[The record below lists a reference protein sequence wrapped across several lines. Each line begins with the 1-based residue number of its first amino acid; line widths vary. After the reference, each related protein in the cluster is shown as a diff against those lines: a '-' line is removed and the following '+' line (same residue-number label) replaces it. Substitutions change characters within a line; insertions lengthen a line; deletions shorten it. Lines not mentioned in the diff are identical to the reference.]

1 MLFPRFHQLDVVRKL
16 IADSKTNGSG
26 QKYLIEHSAG
36 SGKSNSIAWL
46 AYRLSSLYDPFDK
59 KIFDSVIV
67 ITDRNVLD
75 QQLQNTIYQFEHKT
89 GVVQRIEVDA
99 KQLADAITTGVSII
113 ITTLQKFPFAL
124 NHLSEIP
131 SRKYAVIIDEAHS
144 SQGGEASRKMTE
156 ALVGRNISLEES
168 EKIERDIENNTED
181 GDDFIREVI
190 EKRGP
195 QKNISLFAFTAT
207 PKQKTLEV
215 FGSKDSV
222 SKPQPFHLYSMRQA
236 IEEGFIL
243 DVLKNYTT
251 TTSDPFAVFETA
263 KEGIRSK
270 IAKRPNVCVL
280 GASSYKALK
289 NHPAILDRIKY
300 TQHAVI
306 TPELLRNLLDFDEL
320 YIGDAVYAND
330 SNTFLDIWSDN
341 AVVAYVP
348 KAKTNIPRSYFE
360 PAFAYTIRKKAN
372 PLVDT
377 NDEAGKVQIVRNT
390 DIFIPKVV
398 GAEAGYLI
406 NDTN

>member
-1 MLFPRFHQLDVVRKL
+1 MGTLNNKRIVDPVLTEIARGYNNASLIGTNLFPIVTVSKEGGKIPQFNKEAFKIYNTERAIRAKSNRISPEGRTSIDFVLEEHDLEYPMDYREIDEDVTPLKIYATHVVSDGISLRLEKL
-16 IADSKTNGSG
+16 IADLVQNLATYPTGNKVTLASTDKF
-26 QKYLIEHSAG
+26 
-36 SGKSNSIAWL
+36 SNTS
-46 AYRLSSLYDPFDK
+46 
-59 KIFDSVIV
+59 
-67 ITDRNVLD
+67 
-75 QQLQNTIYQFEHKT
+75 
-89 GVVQRIEVDA
+89 
-99 KQLADAITTGVSII
+99 
-113 ITTLQKFPFAL
+113 
-124 NHLSEIP
+124 
-131 SRKYAVIIDEAHS
+131 
-144 SQGGEASRKMTE
+144 
-156 ALVGRNISLEES
+156 
-168 EKIERDIENNTED
+168 
-181 GDDFIREVI
+181 
-190 EKRGP
+190 
-195 QKNISLFAFTAT
+195 
-207 PKQKTLEV
+207 
-215 FGSKDSV
+215 
-222 SKPQPFHLYSMRQA
+222 
-236 IEEGFIL
+236 
-243 DVLKNYTT
+243 
-251 TTSDPFAVFETA
+251 SDPFSVFDTA

-270 IAKRPNVCVL
+270 IAKRPNICVL

-341 AVVAYVP
+341 AIVAYVP

-377 NDEAGKVQIVRNT
+377 YDEAGKVQIVRNT